1 MSRAKIYSWIVIALV
16 ILLVLL
22 GVLFYRSIIWHL
34 VVSFI
39 LAYIIAPIINYAEK
53 YQIPRTVSILVV
65 YAIILVL
72 ISWLFSSLIPQII
85 SQFEEVA
92 ANISQRSEAFTLE
105 SLGLKGVAEFL
116 ERVEEL
122 FPFVSFGEYR
132 EMIQARVAQFFMQ
145 IPDIMISTVSG
156 IFSFLGF
163 IVIIPVVGFFM
174 LRDERRFFKA
184 FFSIIPNRYFEFF
197 VHLFENIE
205 ESFGKFFRA
214 LLLETIIM
222 AILATIGLLIL
233 NVPYALILGIFV
245 GLVNPIK
252 YFGPYIGAVPSLLVV
267 LLSPSIPNIYVIHV
281 SLMFFIIQQF
291 DSLILFPWL
300 MGQSM
305 DMHPLWILLT
315 VIAGGYAFGVL
326 GMVFAVP
333 VVFLIKVIVEV
344 SYKSLKEFRII

>member
-1 MSRAKIYSWIVIALV
+1 
-16 ILLVLL
+16 
-22 GVLFYRSIIWHL
+22 
-34 VVSFI
+34 
-39 LAYIIAPIINYAEK
+39 
-53 YQIPRTVSILVV
+53 
-65 YAIILVL
+65 
-72 ISWLFSSLIPQII
+72 
-85 SQFEEVA
+85 
-92 ANISQRSEAFTLE
+92 
-105 SLGLKGVAEFL
+105 
-116 ERVEEL
+116 
-122 FPFVSFGEYR
+122 
-132 EMIQARVAQFFMQ
+132 
-145 IPDIMISTVSG
+145 MISTISG

-174 LRDERRFFKA
+174 LRDERKFFKT
-184 FFSIIPNRYFEFF
+184 FFSMIPSRYFEFF

-222 AILATIGLLIL
+222 AILATIGLLSL
-233 NVPYALILGIFV
+233 NIPYALILGIFV

-267 LLSPSIPNIYVIHV
+267 LLSPSIPNIYVV
-281 SLMFFIIQQF
+281 YVALMFFIIQQF

-326 GMVFAVP
+326 GMIFAVP
-333 VVFLIKVIVEV
+333 VVYLIKVIVQV
-344 SYKSLKEFRII
+344 SYKSLKEFEVI

>member
-1 MSRAKIYSWIVIALV
+1 MNRAKIASWIVIALV
-16 ILLVLL
+16 VLLVVL
-22 GVLFYRSIIWHL
+22 GILFYRSIIWYL
-34 VVSFI
+34 VAAFI
-39 LAYIIAPIINYAEK
+39 LAYIIAPIIDYAEK
-53 YQIPRTVSILVV
+53 YQIPRTVSILVT

-72 ISWLFSSLIPQII
+72 LAWLFSSFIPQII
-85 SQFEEVA
+85 SQFREVA
-92 ANISQRSEAFTLE
+92 TNISQRSEAFTLE
-105 SLGLKGVAEFL
+105 SLGLKGVAEFFDRL
-116 ERVEEL
+116 EEL
-122 FPFVSFGEYR
+122 FPFISFGEYR
-132 EMIQARVAQFFMQ
+132 EILRARIAQFFMR
-145 IPDIMISTVSG
+145 IPEVMISTISG

-174 LRDERRFFKA
+174 LRDERKFFKT
-184 FFSIIPNRYFEFF
+184 FFSMIPNRYFEFF

-222 AILATIGLLIL
+222 AILATIGLLSL
-233 NVPYALILGIFV
+233 NIPYALILGIFV

-267 LLSPSIPNIYVIHV
+267 LLSPSIPNIYVV
-281 SLMFFIIQQF
+281 YVALMFFIIQQF

-326 GMVFAVP
+326 GMIFAVP
-333 VVFLIKVIVEV
+333 VVYLIKVIVQV
-344 SYKSLKEFRII
+344 SYKSLKEFEVI